1 MAALIAFFLGFVSS
15 DRWSVS
21 LSAVCLDPSRLASVT
36 VSVTRRT
43 SKVVKVVDVNFIVV
57 EFSLLAGLT
66 LSNCQLVVCEWK
78 KEPDEP
84 SMRVHPRTSNLVR
97 WVDSVTVGSC
107 VA

>member
-43 SKVVKVVDVNFIVV
+43 SKVVTVLGLSIVV
-57 EFSLLAGLT
+57 LCFVDL
-66 LSNCQLVVCEWK
+66 
-78 KEPDEP
+78 
-84 SMRVHPRTSNLVR
+84 MRFPFDYFQFMRLE
-97 WVDSVTVGSC
+97 
-107 VA
+107 